1 MASQWRH
8 KPAILNF
15 ETAILNAEPAVKH
28 TQKGLSSS
36 YKRRR
41 KRTEQNKEISQNTPV
56 SRWLPWKL
64 QSS

>member
-28 TQKGLSSS
+28 TQKKDYLLLANEGE
-36 YKRRR
+36 K
-41 KRTEQNKEISQNTPV
+41 
-56 SRWLPWKL
+56 
-64 QSS
+64 